1 MQRIFRV
8 MSGTEWDSSTL
19 EAIAKLRIHD
29 HIIIGNRTD
38 AFVRMTARGDLS

>member
-19 EAIAKLRIHD
+19 EAITELRIHD
-29 HIIIGNRTD
+29 HIIIGNGTD
-38 AFVRMTARGDLS
+38 AFFRMTAREDLS